1 MRVCTSFT
9 IHIVCIRFFLKDIS
23 DSVFLNHKK
32 KMLRKLMTLLSSS
45 ECRRRQVWV
54 GLVIILML
62 INRMLLKHFS
72 KDLPADVGGHDN
84 CCDNCKRQ

>member
-1 MRVCTSFT
+1 MQEEASG
-9 IHIVCIRFFLKDIS
+9 
-23 DSVFLNHKK
+23 
-32 KMLRKLMTLLSSS
+32 
-45 ECRRRQVWV
+45 V